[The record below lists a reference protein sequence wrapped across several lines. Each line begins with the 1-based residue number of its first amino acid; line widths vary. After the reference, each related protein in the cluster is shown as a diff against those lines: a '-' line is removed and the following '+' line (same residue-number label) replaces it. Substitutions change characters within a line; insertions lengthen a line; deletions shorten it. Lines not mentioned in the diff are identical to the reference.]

1 MSKKEH
7 LAEGWEEEEKHRVS
21 EEKHRLAEEGEHV
34 KRKREEEG
42 EHDRLKKEEER
53 ARASREGGLG
63 PEQQAITVG
72 GTIVATT
79 TIDAIMTSLWA
90 TRSAD
95 LSATPVYTW
104 AANGP
109 PVLTASWPA
118 ANTVQGQCSQIIARF
133 EIRPV
138 APSTIA
144 P

>member
-7 LAEGWEEEEKHRVS
+7 LAGGWEEEEKHRVS
-21 EEKHRLAEEGEHV
+21 EEKHRLALTGEHV
-34 KRKREEEG
+34 KREREEEG
-42 EHDRLKKEEER
+42 EHQRLKEEEEK
-53 ARASREGGLG
+53 ARAFSGGDLAPG
-63 PEQQAITVG
+63 EQAITVG

-104 AANGP
+104 AANSP
-109 PVLTASWPA
+109 PTLTASWPA
-118 ANTVQGQCSQIIARF
+118 ANTVQGQCAQIIARF